1 VETISALELVVGFP
15 KLAQVFPAAAGTL
28 RIESDG
34 RAIGFSLE
42 AGTRVDARETIAAP
56 ALLHQP
62 TAPFGFTTGVA
73 LGRDDEPWRQ
83 FTTWLDGA
91 TARPLTIYLPRST
104 LSIGDDER
112 VTAIT
117 PTAIHVLDRATR
129 TMRSVE
135 VPGPLDLHDPVKGGV
150 GGELDRTPLYVEPG
164 FVVFV
169 RSPAL
174 LVVAWEDI
182 ARALVFD
189 RVRWAIETHPVARE
203 PELSASARRGRF
215 DPLTIV
221 TDTGTLRISVGPEPV
236 RVRDR
241 LWPPC
246 GWATVE
252 LANGTTTVAHGEPAG
267 HRVEELSVVASPL
280 FLADP
285 TAYSWQ
291 IDRVPML
298 AEPDGPGPTC
308 EAALAYAHRV
318 QLADRHG
325 AYGLLRDAYEW
336 LPKLWSED
344 SHARADA
351 VAGWVLSALCHQDT
365 LYEGTVYAV
374 PALVAIAADPRTP
387 DRLRLVN
394 ALARIA
400 ILALGEEGV
409 AAPLVIDA
417 FRSMLPVLLSIRE
430 ASKPLLGSWSLIIS
444 AIGFADDQPRWFEVA
459 RERFGFRA
467 YAGREDL
474 YNEVLEDNV

>member
-1 VETISALELVVGFP
+1 METIAALELVVGFP

-42 AGTRVDARETIAAP
+42 AGTQVPAREAVAAP

-62 TAPFGFTTGVA
+62 TAPFGATNGNA

-83 FTTWLDGA
+83 FTTWLDG
-91 TARPLTIYLPRST
+91 TTVRPLTLHLPAST
-104 LSIGDDER
+104 LSIGDDDR

-129 TMRSVE
+129 SLRSVE
-135 VPGPLDLHDPVKGGV
+135 VPPPLDLHDPVKGGV
-150 GGELDRTPLYVEPG
+150 GGELDRTPLYIEPG

-174 LVVAWEDI
+174 LVAAWEDI

-189 RVRWAIETHPVARE
+189 RVRWAIETHLVARE
-203 PELSASARRGRF
+203 PERVAPARRGRF

-221 TDTGTLRISVGPEPV
+221 TDTGTLRVSVGPEPM

-252 LANGTTTVAHGEPAG
+252 LANGATASAHPVPPD
-267 HRVEELSVVASPL
+267 HRIEEASVVAGPL

-285 TAYSWQ
+285 PAFSWQ
-291 IDRVPML
+291 PDGVPMRADPGL
-298 AEPDGPGPTC
+298 PGPTR
-308 EAALAYAHRV
+308 EAALAYAHQVELSER
-318 QLADRHG
+318 RG
-325 AYGLLRDAYEW
+325 AYGLLRDAYDW
-336 LPKLWSED
+336 LAKLASAD
-344 SHARADA
+344 GGRDA
-351 VAGWVLSALCHQDT
+351 VDGWVLSALCHQDT
-365 LYEGTVYAV
+365 LYEGTLYAV
-374 PALVAIAADPRTP
+374 PSLVAIAADPRTP
-387 DRLRLVN
+387 DRLPLVN

-417 FRSMLPVLLSIRE
+417 FRGMLPVLLAIRD
-430 ASKPLLGSWSLIIS
+430 ASKPLLGAWSVIIS
-444 AIGFADDQPRWFEVA
+444 AIGFADDQPRWFELA
-459 RERFGFRA
+459 RERVGFRA
-467 YAGREDL
+467 YAAREDL
-474 YNEVLEDNV
+474 YNEVLEDNY